1 MASART
7 ASRPRRRSSVAIPR
21 TLARATAVTR
31 RLRQAPTARGSIV
44 ASSSRAADV
53 PVGFRARSAGVRPFA
68 SASVFCYT
76 CAMPVARDEFFQIM
90 SAFPTGVAIV
100 TTVDADGTPR
110 GLTTNSVT
118 SISAEP
124 PIVLVSVAR
133 DSRTLP
139 ALLASKR
146 FVVNFMRHDCADVC
160 RLFASRADDKFE
172 QIAWTP
178 GEGGV
183 PILHEGAVAH
193 AECTVIEE
201 LEIGDHI
208 VLTGLVVAGVAPDPE
223 DVPIVYFRK
232 AFSAAPSI

>member
-1 MASART
+1 MHDTVSFCET
-7 ASRPRRRSSVAIPR
+7 ASMSVGREA
-21 TLARATAVTR
+21 
-31 RLRQAPTARGSIV
+31 
-44 ASSSRAADV
+44 
-53 PVGFRARSAGVRPFA
+53 
-68 SASVFCYT
+68 
-76 CAMPVARDEFFQIM
+76 FFQIM

-100 TTVDADGTPR
+100 TSVEEDGTPR

-124 PIVLVSVAR
+124 PIMLVSVAK

-146 FVVNFMRHDCADVC
+146 FVVNFMRHDCEEVC
-160 RLFASRADDKFE
+160 RLFASRADDKFD
-172 QIAWTP
+172 QVAWTP

-193 AECTVIEE
+193 AECTTLEE
-201 LEIGDHI
+201 MEIGDHI
-208 VLTGLVVAGVAPDPE
+208 VVTGLVHAGVAPARE

-232 AFSAAPSI
+232 TFSPAPSAP